1 MNAVDSD
8 DEADEVKLRQDEFV
22 RQLLSE
28 FMIIEEDD
36 QMGLLA
42 NRLGA
47 ADISSTPQ
55 LTDITTG
62 SFISQHETA
71 IVTFYQKCELTK

>member
-1 MNAVDSD
+1 LNSIDSD
-8 DEADEVKLRQDEFV
+8 DEADEVKLKQDEFV

-28 FMIIEEDD
+28 FTTIEEDD

-47 ADISSTPQ
+47 ADINSTPQ
-55 LTDITTG
+55 LTDTTTG
-62 SFISQHETA
+62 SFISQHKTA
-71 IVTFYQKCELTK
+71 IVTFYQKCKLT